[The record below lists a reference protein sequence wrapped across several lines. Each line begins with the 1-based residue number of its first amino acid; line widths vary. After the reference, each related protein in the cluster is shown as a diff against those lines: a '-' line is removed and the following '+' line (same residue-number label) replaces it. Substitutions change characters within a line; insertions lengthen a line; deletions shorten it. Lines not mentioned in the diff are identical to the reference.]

1 MLVDPSGAVA
11 LTVFVAYCAVV
22 AVLWRVNRVDYETI
36 AESRPNVIRGIIVP
50 IGIAG
55 GLLTITTTI
64 LGWWDPV
71 LFEAA
76 PTGPVWAWAVPA
88 LMVAVI
94 GLQFAR
100 VGWSAPNA
108 ALLPYLAVGVL
119 IVGYSEELLARGVVL
134 VGLRGDLSE
143 LWAWLGSCLLF
154 GLLHGINALFGRAI
168 TMTVGQVAAAF
179 VMGSALYVS
188 REISGVIFV
197 PMLLHAAW
205 DFGGLG
211 VQSTGQKPSRALPL
225 LLVPLFAIGL
235 VAGWFI
241 AA

>member
-11 LTVFVAYCAVV
+11 LTVFVAYSAVV
-22 AVLWRVNRVDYETI
+22 VVLWRVNRVDYETI
-36 AESRPNVIRGIIVP
+36 AASRPNIIRGIIVP

-55 GLLTITTTI
+55 ALLALTTTVF
-64 LGWWDPV
+64 GWWQPV
-71 LFEAA
+71 LFEES
-76 PTGPVWAWAVPA
+76 PTGPIWAWAVPA
-88 LMVAVI
+88 LMVGVI
-94 GLQFAR
+94 GAQFAK
-100 VGWSAPNA
+100 VGWRSPNA
-108 ALLPYLAVGVL
+108 ALLPYLALGVL
-119 IVGYSEELLARGVVL
+119 IVGFSEELLARGVVL
-134 VGLRGDLSE
+134 VGFRGDLSE

-154 GLLHGINALFGRAI
+154 GLLHGINALFGRSI
-168 TMTVGQVAAAF
+168 VNTVGQVVAAS

-205 DFGGLG
+205 DFGSLG
-211 VQSTGQKPSRALPL
+211 VQATDQKPSPVVPL

-241 AA
+241 AT